1 MNRLTFIIVL
11 TAITTISLPV
21 LAFSATKDKN
31 IIQHK
36 NEYGDCLNLAVSQPN
51 DAINAANYWQK
62 QGGDLGALHCK
73 AIALI
78 SLKQYQAA
86 AESFVQIGNDER
98 LSNKD
103 RSNFLAQGSH
113 LYLKSAQAIKAR
125 DTVNQAINLSSDN
138 VNLFVLRARI
148 AAATGDSLSAL
159 KDLDYVLLED
169 KNNVEALTYRA
180 SLYRNLKRYDLAEE
194 ALSQAQS
201 VSPSDPYMLLERG
214 ILSAVQNDND
224 TAKKVWQQIVT
235 SYPQSSAANAAQRN
249 LGMLQGSGNR

>member
-1 MNRLTFIIVL
+1 MNRITFIIILV
-11 TAITTISLPV
+11 AVSTISLPV
-21 LAFSATKDKN
+21 LAFSAAKDKN
-31 IIQHK
+31 IVQHK

-51 DAINAANYWQK
+51 DAINAADYWQR

-78 SLKQYQAA
+78 TLKQYQQA
-86 AESFVQIGNDER
+86 AETFVQIGSDER
-98 LSNKD
+98 LDNKD

-113 LYLKSAQAIKAR
+113 LYLKSAQSIKAR
-125 DTVNQAINLSSDN
+125 DTVNQAINLSPDN

-201 VSPSDPYMLLERG
+201 TSPSDPYVLLERG
-214 ILSAVQNDND
+214 ILSAVQNDNN
-224 TAKKVWQQIVT
+224 TAKQVWQKIVM
-235 SYPQSSAANAAQRN
+235 SYPQSSAATAAKRN
-249 LGMLQGSGNR
+249 LRVLNGGE